1 MENRYHGQ
9 WIVPLSHCDETGRL
23 SVQGALGEFMDI
35 AALHAEQIGVGGA
48 DMAKRGLFWLTVRTE
63 GSGEGIDRPAG
74 VWPDLHMSWIPIWSK
89 SCVRCGGRLAEGELP
104 YCVNAC
110 PNGAL
115 SVGDAAAGECEA
127 LRQRGF
133 RIFKLPAWENAAD
146 NVVYAS
152 KG

>member
-1 MENRYHGQ
+1 MDVKTILVNLQRCTMLDLLAMLARWGKR
-9 WIVPLSHCDETGRL
+9 PPDE
-23 SVQGALGEFMDI
+23 
-35 AALHAEQIGVGGA
+35 
-48 DMAKRGLFWLTVRTE
+48 KFWLTVRTE
-63 GSGEGIDRPAG
+63 GSGEGITGLRGWAFKPAHE
-74 VWPDLHMSWIPIWSK
+74 LIPIWSK

>member
-1 MENRYHGQ
+1 M
-9 WIVPLSHCDETGRL
+9 
-23 SVQGALGEFMDI
+23 
-35 AALHAEQIGVGGA
+35 
-48 DMAKRGLFWLTVRTE
+48 
-63 GSGEGIDRPAG
+63 
-74 VWPDLHMSWIPIWSK
+74 
-89 SCVRCGGRLAEGELP
+89 
-104 YCVNAC
+104 NAC

-115 SVGDAAAGECEA
+115 TVGEAASAEREA